1 MKRVLFV
8 LSVALL
14 AGLSAQAQ
22 KTNAAPVKEKKNVGT
37 VLSNIWKKTR
47 DGVAGTATDL
57 ADKLTRSHRGEHKV
71 GGTYYMPLYDT
82 NLYKEADGIEIRQ
95 LCMDSFVKT
104 YPKAEVLSCVIPQQQ
119 WLSEPVKKGEQI
131 VGYLQTLYCYIIA
144 RDGSD
149 GFINSKY
156 GFQRY
161 KAVGLQP
168 QVISDHWG
176 ELLRTDIIPRADYE
190 ELIK

>member
-57 ADKLTRSHRGEHKV
+57 ADKLTRWAAPTICRSMIP
-71 GGTYYMPLYDT
+71 TYTRKPT
-82 NLYKEADGIEIRQ
+82 E
-95 LCMDSFVKT
+95 
-104 YPKAEVLSCVIPQQQ
+104 
-119 WLSEPVKKGEQI
+119 
-131 VGYLQTLYCYIIA
+131 
-144 RDGSD
+144 
-149 GFINSKY
+149 
-156 GFQRY
+156 
-161 KAVGLQP
+161 
-168 QVISDHWG
+168 
-176 ELLRTDIIPRADYE
+176 
-190 ELIK
+190 

>member
-57 ADKLTRSHRGEHKV
+57 ADKLTRSHR
-71 GGTYYMPLYDT
+71 
-82 NLYKEADGIEIRQ
+82 IEIRQ
-95 LCMDSFVKT
+95 LSMDSFVKT

-144 RDGSD
+144 RDGTD
-149 GFINSKY
+149 GYINSKY